1 MNPAVGGTQS
11 KFRDVVAS
19 WQFCHPLHRLSTRS
33 PVSLESFFFQSFAHP
48 IDLLKPRNSQRIPLR
63 FKPLS
68 SFEIPTLK
76 MTTEASAV
84 YAELDKRPIEGTIC
98 LFDVDGTL
106 TPARRVCLAQGNSI
120 C

>member
-1 MNPAVGGTQS
+1 
-11 KFRDVVAS
+11 
-19 WQFCHPLHRLSTRS
+19 
-33 PVSLESFFFQSFAHP
+33 
-48 IDLLKPRNSQRIPLR
+48 
-63 FKPLS
+63 
-68 SFEIPTLK
+68 
-76 MTTEASAV
+76 MTTEATAV